1 MKTVFGV
8 SSVTPINK
16 RLKNG
21 YTMYEWVMRQ
31 KGFPAFCMRTL
42 CGEDKI
48 TAGNTGD
55 GSKPLKKSS
64 RNSKN
69 MV

>member
-31 KGFPAFCMRTL
+31 KDFPKHKGRQHNRTVPL
-42 CGEDKI
+42 CSF
-48 TAGNTGD
+48 A
-55 GSKPLKKSS
+55 SVSPLY
-64 RNSKN
+64 
-69 MV
+69 

>member
-31 KGFPAFCMRTL
+31 KGFPKHKGRQHNRTVPL
-42 CGEDKI
+42 VFIVAVMKRYI
-48 TAGNTGD
+48 WVVLSIYN
-55 GSKPLKKSS
+55 KPYL
-64 RNSKN
+64 
-69 MV
+69 